1 MSDDRQFERTARA
14 WLELGPTDAPDH
26 AVEGALLTIETTA
39 QERDLRIPW
48 RLPKMNPIVRTAGV
62 AAVAIV
68 AVVAVAGAVNLLRLP
83 VSQFGGRTPG
93 PASVEGTWDVTYT
106 RQEMLAA
113 GLTDSTEDSAA
124 NYGHFKLDLHG
135 GTLQLFQLTPPQA
148 TESGWYTVS
157 GSTLT
162 VTLLSREPFSMQY
175 TVSDTTL
182 TIGRGG
188 PVYLHVKPWTRIG
201 P

>member
-1 MSDDRQFERTARA
+1 MTQDDRSLERAARS
-14 WLELGPTDAPDH
+14 WLEAGPTQAPDH
-26 AVEGALLTIETTA
+26 TVEAALNRINSTN
-39 QERDLRIPW
+39 QERDLGIPW
-48 RLPKMNPIVRTAGV
+48 RLQKMNPMIRLAMI
-62 AAVAIV
+62 AAV
-68 AVVAVAGAVNLLRLP
+68 AVVAVAGAMYLLRLP
-83 VSQFGGRTPG
+83 VTQVGGRSAG
-93 PASVEGTWDVTYT
+93 PASVEGIWDVTYT

-113 GLTDSTEDSAA
+113 GLLDLTEDSPA

-135 GTLQLFQLTPPQA
+135 GQFQLFQLTDPKANDAGQYA
-148 TESGWYTVS
+148 VS
-157 GSTLT
+157 GSMITFT
-162 VTLLSREPFSMQY
+162 FVSREPFSMPF